1 MATIQHQPAQ
11 PIHEQRSLR
20 MPVGREV
27 WASLTISIM
36 WLTVLLDALFGPD
49 IETRGVAGD
58 SAVIPSAVVLS
69 FFVFLATWIVAR
81 YGFRGERPE

>member
-1 MATIQHQPAQ
+1 MTSIPHPQTQPATSGSAGASV
-11 PIHEQRSLR
+11 P
-20 MPVGREV
+20 REV
-27 WASLTISIM
+27 WASLTISLM

-58 SAVIPSAVVLS
+58 TAVIPSAVVLA

-81 YGFRGERPE
+81 HGFRRDGED

>member
-1 MATIQHQPAQ
+1 MTTIPHPATSSSPRRATAGSIP
-11 PIHEQRSLR
+11 
-20 MPVGREV
+20 REL
-27 WASLTISIM
+27 WASLTISVM

-58 SAVIPSAVVLS
+58 TAVIPSAVVLA

-81 YGFRGERPE
+81 HGFRRDSAD

>member
-1 MATIQHQPAQ
+1 
-11 PIHEQRSLR
+11 
-20 MPVGREV
+20 
-27 WASLTISIM
+27 M

-58 SAVIPSAVVLS
+58 TAVIPSAVVLA

-81 YGFRGERPE
+81 HGFRGDGAE

>member
-1 MATIQHQPAQ
+1 MTTIQHQPAQ
-11 PIHEQRSLR
+11 PIHERRGLR

-81 YGFRGERPE
+81 HGFRGDASG

>member
-1 MATIQHQPAQ
+1 
-11 PIHEQRSLR
+11 
-20 MPVGREV
+20 
-27 WASLTISIM
+27 M

-58 SAVIPSAVVLS
+58 TAVIPSAVVLA

-81 YGFRGERPE
+81 HGFRRDSTD